1 MWRFKTSGLRDP
13 SKSLDRIW
21 KEEKRIVKKRS
32 CVKRTRERVREEKG
46 RNLDLG
52 IGCGNMKRRVAIV
65 ESGLVE
71 ERGVGL

>member
-1 MWRFKTSGLRDP
+1 
-13 SKSLDRIW
+13 
-21 KEEKRIVKKRS
+21 
-32 CVKRTRERVREEKG
+32 VREEKG

-71 ERGVGL
+71 ERGVGLQESGDTLEVTVLDGGEEAVVMVGRATKGLTHGRER